1 MEQILISFCGQ
12 STMQLSFIPVNFV
25 SGWFPMVGEPTN
37 SGMTEN
43 DMKALTGDI
52 IRHLSAKKLKEA
64 FTLVKK
70 LVAET
75 WLGEFSDKVYDLEET
90 YSFIRKY
97 TIEGVEDPEREK
109 IYRHLV
115 QSLIGLTSRIRENW
129 LTTHSGSP
137 FYLRKRSPDL
147 LPLRNPRKF
156 LEDLAHSQ
164 KVESPWN
171 HGDTGET
178 GGTPDLNDF
187 RKEVPAPHPVSPEY
201 WQQVEAVFYAILLTD
216 EPDEE
221 ASIFINALFD
231 DDTVPQEG
239 KAVWITAL
247 TFSLLRYFDE
257 AKMALHLDLY
267 EKFRGLPQLSQR
279 CLTGFLTALYQYA
292 PLMRFYPQTT
302 GRFTIMNE
310 DPAFNRQVERILLQL
325 LGSRE
330 TEKIKQ
336 KIQEEIIPEMI
347 RISPNIR
354 NKFNI
359 DHLMN
364 PESDDDRN
372 PEWSTLFDDSPGLID
387 KMEEMA
393 QMQSEGADVFLASFG
408 MFKRFPFFNEL
419 VNWFVPFFPGH
430 PEMPL
435 KATEDPENT
444 VTRITDALL
453 QSPML
458 CNSDKYSFAMM
469 LQTITPEARSMMAGF
484 LQAEMEQL
492 EELGKEE
499 AVLSPDRK
507 ETTVSNQYIQDM
519 YRFFRLYPSE
529 KGVED
534 IFSWK
539 FDYHNRAVFRPLL
552 EEHPAMINKLAE
564 FYFEKGYFEEALEIF
579 GMSEEQSGE
588 ALQKAAWCH
597 QKMGRYEQALELY
610 KKAELYE
617 VNKIWN
623 LKKIALCYR
632 NLKLPEEALKVYQNL
647 DVLQPDNL
655 GTLYA
660 MGYCQS
666 ETGRTQEALNT
677 FFKIEYLS
685 PGNKKVWRPIAWCSF
700 LTGKNTQAERY
711 YHKLLEEQSDK
722 YDLMNMGHV
731 QWVQGKRATA
741 LDYYRLSIVA
751 GGFSEAEFMTVLE
764 EDLHFLL
771 ERGIDPNEVHI
782 LLDHLRYTLGQ

>member
-1 MEQILISFCGQ
+1 
-12 STMQLSFIPVNFV
+12 
-25 SGWFPMVGEPTN
+25 
-37 SGMTEN
+37 
-43 DMKALTGDI
+43 
-52 IRHLSAKKLKEA
+52 
-64 FTLVKK
+64 
-70 LVAET
+70 
-75 WLGEFSDKVYDLEET
+75 
-90 YSFIRKY
+90 
-97 TIEGVEDPEREK
+97 
-109 IYRHLV
+109 
-115 QSLIGLTSRIRENW
+115 
-129 LTTHSGSP
+129 
-137 FYLRKRSPDL
+137 
-147 LPLRNPRKF
+147 
-156 LEDLAHSQ
+156 
-164 KVESPWN
+164 
-171 HGDTGET
+171 
-178 GGTPDLNDF
+178 
-187 RKEVPAPHPVSPEY
+187 
-201 WQQVEAVFYAILLTD
+201 
-216 EPDEE
+216 
-221 ASIFINALFD
+221 
-231 DDTVPQEG
+231 
-239 KAVWITAL
+239 
-247 TFSLLRYFDE
+247 
-257 AKMALHLDLY
+257 
-267 EKFRGLPQLSQR
+267 
-279 CLTGFLTALYQYA
+279 
-292 PLMRFYPQTT
+292 
-302 GRFTIMNE
+302 
-310 DPAFNRQVERILLQL
+310 
-325 LGSRE
+325 
-330 TEKIKQ
+330 
-336 KIQEEIIPEMI
+336 
-347 RISPNIR
+347 
-354 NKFNI
+354 
-359 DHLMN
+359 
-364 PESDDDRN
+364 
-372 PEWSTLFDDSPGLID
+372 
-387 KMEEMA
+387 
-393 QMQSEGADVFLASFG
+393 
-408 MFKRFPFFNEL
+408 
-419 VNWFVPFFPGH
+419 
-430 PEMPL
+430 
-435 KATEDPENT
+435 
-444 VTRITDALL
+444 
-453 QSPML
+453 
-458 CNSDKYSFAMM
+458 MM

>member
-1 MEQILISFCGQ
+1 
-12 STMQLSFIPVNFV
+12 
-25 SGWFPMVGEPTN
+25 MVGGPTN
-37 SGMTEN
+37 SGMTESE
-43 DMKALTGDI
+43 MKALCGEI
-52 IRHLSAKKLKEA
+52 FGVLQAKKLKQA

-70 LVAET
+70 LIVET
-75 WLGEFSDKVYDLEET
+75 RSGEFSDKLYDLEET

-97 TIEGVEDPEREK
+97 AMEGVEDPEREK

-115 QSLIGLTSRIRENW
+115 RSLHELTLRIRENW

-137 FYLRKRSPDL
+137 FYQQKRFPDL
-147 LPLRNPRKF
+147 LPLRNPQQF
-156 LEDLAHSQ
+156 LGELTQ
-164 KVESPWN
+164 LLKVENLN
-171 HGDTGET
+171 HPEHREGPFDSGDFKE
-178 GGTPDLNDF
+178 L
-187 RKEVPAPHPVSPEY
+187 RKEAPVPHPMPEQY
-201 WQQVEAVFYAILLTD
+201 WRRISAVFYAILLTD
-216 EPDEE
+216 APDEE
-221 ASIFINALFD
+221 ECTFISTLMAD
-231 DDTVPQEG
+231 ESVPQEV

-247 TFSLLRYFDE
+247 TFSLLRYFGE
-257 AKMALHLDLY
+257 EKMTLHLDLY
-267 EKFRGLPQLSQR
+267 EKFRNQPLLSQR

-292 PLMRFYPQTT
+292 PLMEFYPQTT
-302 GRFTIMNE
+302 GRFEIMNE

-372 PEWSTLFDDSPGLID
+372 PEWNTLFDNSPGLID

-393 QMQSEGADVFLASFG
+393 RMQSEGADVFLASFG

-430 PEMPL
+430 PQMPL
-435 KATEDPENT
+435 KPAEDPENT
-444 VTRITDALL
+444 VTRITEALL

-499 AVLSPDRK
+499 AMLSPDRK
-507 ETTVSNQYIQDM
+507 ESIVSNQYIQDL
-519 YRFFRLYPSE
+519 YRFFRLYPSD

-539 FDYHNRAVFRPLL
+539 FDYHNRAVFRSLL
-552 EEHPAMINKLAE
+552 QEHPEMMDKLAE

-579 GMSEEQSGE
+579 GLSSEHTGE
-588 ALQKAAWCH
+588 ALQKAAYCH
-597 QKMGRYEQALELY
+597 QKLGRHEQALALY

-617 VNKIWN
+617 VNKTWN

-632 NLKLPEEALKVYQNL
+632 NLKLPEEALKVYQTL
-647 DVLQPDNL
+647 DALQPDNL
-655 GTLYA
+655 SILYA
-660 MGYCQS
+660 MGYCLS
-666 ETGRTQEALNT
+666 ETGRFQEALNT

-700 LTGKNTQAERY
+700 LTGKSAQAEKY
-711 YHKLLEEQSDK
+711 YLKLMEEQPDK

-731 QWVQGKRATA
+731 QWVQGKRTPA
-741 LDYYRLSIVA
+741 LDYYRLSIVT
-751 GGFSEAEFMTVLE
+751 GGFSEAEFKTVFE

-771 ERGIDPNEVHI
+771 ERGIDDHEVPI
-782 LLDHLRYTLGQ
+782 LLDQLRYTLEEASA